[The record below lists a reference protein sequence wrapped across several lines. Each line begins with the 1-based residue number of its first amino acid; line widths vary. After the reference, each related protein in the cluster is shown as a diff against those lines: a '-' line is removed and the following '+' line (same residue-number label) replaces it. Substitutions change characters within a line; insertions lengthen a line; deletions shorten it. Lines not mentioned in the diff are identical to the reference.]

1 MLIYSLNFAI
11 IKRENCTDFDIFTK
25 YLIISTT
32 QGKLRAK
39 FERCFENSSL
49 VFSIHPSNK
58 QNMFHMSITRELYI
72 YIYIYTLTH
81 TYIYIYYNTY
91 DYSSFNHD
99 ISCSSN

>member
-32 QGKLRAK
+32 QEKLRAK

-49 VFSIHPSNK
+49 VFSIHPSSK

-72 YIYIYTLTH
+72 YIYIHPHTH
-81 TYIYIYYNTY
+81 IYILQYLRLLL
-91 DYSSFNHD
+91 
-99 ISCSSN
+99 I

>member
-1 MLIYSLNFAI
+1 MLIYSLNFVI
-11 IKRENCTDFDIFTK
+11 IKRKNCTDFDIFTK

-32 QGKLRAK
+32 QEKLGVK

-49 VFSIHPSNK
+49 VFSIHPSSK

-72 YIYIYTLTH
+72 YIHTH
-81 TYIYIYYNTY
+81 THTYIYYNTY

>member
-32 QGKLRAK
+32 QEKLRAK

-49 VFSIHPSNK
+49 VFSIHPSSK

-72 YIYIYTLTH
+72 YIHTH
-81 TYIYIYYNTY
+81 THTYIYYNTY

>member
-1 MLIYSLNFAI
+1 MLIYSLNFTI

-32 QGKLRAK
+32 QEKLGVK

-49 VFSIHPSNK
+49 VFSIHPSSK

-72 YIYIYTLTH
+72 YIHTH
-81 TYIYIYYNTY
+81 THTYIYYNTY